1 MTHPILVVDDDPGMC
16 ELLADGLAGHGYD
29 VTFVTDASEAL
40 RRSEQDSFE
49 AVVTDV
55 SLRGMDG
62 LELCKAL
69 VTALPDVPVIVM
81 TGFGSMDTAVRALR
95 AGAYDFLTKPLDVDV
110 VAYSLQRALGHRGL
124 KVEVT
129 ELRRAVEEQR
139 GFGDIVGA
147 SPSMQVVYDV
157 IARAAPSEAT
167 VLVTGE
173 TGTGKELVA
182 RMLHRRS
189 RRKSGPFV
197 AINCAAVPETLLES
211 ELFGHARGAFTD
223 ARNARPGLFVQ
234 AHGGTL
240 FLDEVG
246 DMPLPVQPKLL
257 RALQERTVR
266 PVGADREVPVDV
278 RVIAATH
285 SDLESRVEERLF
297 REDLFYRINVIHI
310 AMPPLRAR
318 GGDVMLLADHFLRYQ
333 TSRAG
338 KHVEGFGDLAR
349 EKLLAYNW
357 PGNVRELQN
366 CVERAVALTSG
377 TAIEPAD
384 LPEKIRD
391 YRSSHIVVSGSDPS
405 ELVSLQ
411 EVERRYILRVI
422 EAVGGNKTQ
431 AAHIL
436 GLDRK
441 TLYRK
446 LEQYR
451 AS

>member
-1 MTHPILVVDDDPGMC
+1 MTHPILVVDDDPAMC
-16 ELLADGLAGHGYD
+16 ELLADGLAGRGYD
-29 VTFVTDASEAL
+29 VAFATDASEAL
-40 RRSEQDSFE
+40 KRSREGSFE

-55 SLRGMDG
+55 NMRGMDG

-124 KVEVT
+124 KAEVT

-139 GFGDIVGA
+139 GFGDLVGA
-147 SPSMQVVYDV
+147 SPSMQEVYDV
-157 IARAAPSEAT
+157 VARAAPTEAT

-189 RRKSGPFV
+189 RRKSGLFV

-234 AHGGTL
+234 AQGGTL

-246 DMPLPVQPKLL
+246 DMPLAVQPKLL

-266 PVGADREVPVDV
+266 PVGADREVSVDV
-278 RVIAATH
+278 RVVAATH
-285 SDLESRVEERLF
+285 SDLESRVEDHLF
-297 REDLFYRINVIHI
+297 REDLFYRINVIHV

-318 GGDVMLLADHFLRYQ
+318 GDDVLLLANHFLHYHAAR
-333 TSRAG
+333 SGR
-338 KHVEGFGDLAR
+338 HVEDFSDLAR
-349 EKLLAYNW
+349 ERLLAYNW

-366 CVERAVALTSG
+366 CVERAVALSSG
-377 TAIEPAD
+377 TAIEPSD

-391 YRSSHIVVSGSDPS
+391 YRSSHVVVSGSDPS